1 VTSRPSPP
9 LPPGRDDVLVEL
21 LAPNEA
27 LDEGLVEQLVRLING
42 AYALGEA
49 GLWHVG
55 ATRIQPREIA
65 AAIRNHGLIAASLEG
80 RLVGCAYVRQLD
92 AGTADLGLISTAT
105 DSWGSGIGRELVR
118 SAEELMRSRGV
129 TTMQLE
135 LLVPKDGST
144 RRRTSSA
151 RGTRG
156 SATGSFDRRRSRR
169 SPRTSPHSSLP
180 RARPS
185 SSTSH

>member
-1 VTSRPSPP
+1 
-9 LPPGRDDVLVEL
+9 
-21 LAPNEA
+21 
-27 LDEGLVEQLVRLING
+27 
-42 AYALGEA
+42 
-49 GLWHVG
+49 VG

-135 LLVPKDGST
+135 LLVPKGWVHPEKDKLRAWYT
-144 RRRTSSA
+144 RLGYRVVRSA
-151 RGTRG
+151 PFEEIAAHLAPQL
-156 SATGSFDRRRSRR
+156 ATPCETLIFHKSLTAAPGP
-169 SPRTSPHSSLP
+169 SPP
-180 RARPS
+180 
-185 SSTSH
+185 